1 MWWQQSSKDNRNH
14 IEIMFRRKQRTV
26 KLLSSFCVR
35 CGLCADSCFLYR
47 NHHGDQQYMP
57 SYEALTSMKALAKNK
72 KLISRE
78 ELENVRDLIWKKCVL
93 CKRCYCP
100 LGIDIPSIIAFAR
113 TICRT
118 RGMNGVYPHSLGE
131 PEDENIGRVE

>member
-1 MWWQQSSKDNRNH
+1 
-14 IEIMFRRKQRTV
+14 
-26 KLLSSFCVR
+26 
-35 CGLCADSCFLYR
+35 
-47 NHHGDQQYMP
+47 MP